1 MHLMWGLLEGR
12 KKLGVRGEKKS
23 FNLPTVQGGLSS
35 SSAHLSPS
43 FPFPPSILHATANV
57 WMLGWLGKTLSEIY
71 SCWTVLYSFFFSPA
85 DGSVNSR
92 LLCEAVNLEITYL
105 IQTLLLK
112 NQTKKGDS
120 WDQGD
125 QQPNLAHD
133 LRVSET
139 SELGEKTV

>member
-12 KKLGVRGEKKS
+12 EKLGVRGEKKS
-23 FNLPTVQGGLSS
+23 FDLPTVQGGLSS
-35 SSAHLSPS
+35 SSPPLSPS
-43 FPFPPSILHATANV
+43 FPFPPSILHAAANV
-57 WMLGWLGKTLSEIY
+57 WTLGWLGKTLSEIY
-71 SCWTVLYSFFFSPA
+71 FCWTVLYSFFSPA
-85 DGSVNSR
+85 DSSVNSR
-92 LLCEAVNLEITYL
+92 PLCEAVNLEITYL

-125 QQPNLAHD
+125 QRPNLAHE

-139 SELGEKTV
+139 SELGEKTI